1 MDAASAGWRRTCCE
15 VGNKMR
21 ILKLGK
27 YKGLVAVLALFL
39 VGTATMLAMN
49 FIFAVRATE
58 SLTAIRGIS
67 AQQLQPQV
75 IASAAQLLRADLGNR
90 RYLGRALTDL
100 KATVKSFDEALA
112 GLDRSATTS
121 AGRAGPFEFA
131 PLASASNQRS
141 LQELRHVWG
150 EYRERLKPIVD
161 FKGNPYVE
169 TAERGTQLSA
179 AGLKLNSQL
188 DEAVRFGVARHG
200 EIARLVV
207 SLSAKVES
215 ETQARASQM
224 RTYLIAG
231 LAGTVILFVVA
242 FSLLGKAAAR
252 EESIARAKRET
263 DDILHTVNQ
272 GLFLLDKSLNIG
284 SERSEALERIFHRT
298 DFEKMSFERLLRG
311 IVPDKV
317 LDTALEYVKL
327 MWGERVNERLIKTIN
342 PLGEV
347 EVSIDA
353 GNGQL
358 ETQFLEFDFNRV
370 HSDGVM
376 SRLLVTVIDVTRRV
390 ELARELQE
398 SQEKA
403 QAQLDLLLHILHV
416 EPRQL
421 SGFLE
426 ESEVAMKMVNSILKE
441 PAREESAFR
450 AKLDGIFRQ
459 IHSVKGEA
467 AALGLKTVESRAHG
481 FEEALQELRSRQ
493 SLSGNDFLPLVVKLD
508 DLFGHLAQVREMVG
522 RLADLRVAMTGD
534 SDNAPQAPDRDSEF
548 GPEGTMVQ
556 PAPLLTARE
565 AASASDGLESSLKSL
580 AERIGSELGKQVKVA
595 CVGLEQVPRD
605 YRRAIKDISIQM
617 VRNCMAHGIETPAE
631 RAGSGKAP
639 AGSITLK
646 FENRGSE
653 GYEFVCQDDGR
664 GLDAE
669 KLKQT
674 AVKRGLMTAQQAAA
688 LDDRRALS
696 LIFMAGFSTQE
707 QVTRDAGRGVGMDI
721 VRNLIQELGG
731 KVGVSTTVGRFARF
745 RIWLPASS
753 KAARVA

>member
-1 MDAASAGWRRTCCE
+1 
-15 VGNKMR
+15 MR

-39 VGTATMLAMN
+39 VGTGAMLAMN

-100 KATVKSFDEALA
+100 KATVKSFDAALA

-131 PLASASNQRS
+131 PLASASSQRS

-161 FKGNPYVE
+161 YTGNPYVE

-179 AGLKLNSQL
+179 PGLKLNSQI

-200 EIARLVV
+200 EIAKLVAG
-207 SLSAKVES
+207 LSGKVEA
-215 ETQARASQM
+215 ETQARAAQM

-231 LAGTVILFVVA
+231 MAGAVILFVVA
-242 FSLLGKAAAR
+242 FGLLGKAAGR
-252 EESIARAKRET
+252 EQSISRAKRET

-272 GLFLLDKSLNIG
+272 GLFLLDKNLNIG

-298 DFEKMSFERLLRG
+298 DFDKMSFERLLRG

-327 MWGERVNERLIKTIN
+327 MWGERVNEKLIKTIN

-353 GNGQL
+353 GHGQM

-370 HSDGVM
+370 HSDGQM

-467 AALGLKTVESRAHG
+467 AALGLKTVESRAHS

-493 SLSGNDFLPLVVKLD
+493 TLSGNDFLPLVVKLD

-522 RLADLRVAMTGD
+522 RLADLRIAMTGD
-534 SDNAPQAPDRDSEF
+534 ADNAPLPADRDNDF
-548 GPEGTMVQ
+548 GPEGTLVQ
-556 PAPLLTARE
+556 PAPVLTARE
-565 AASASDGLESSLKSL
+565 SVSASDGLESSLKSL
-580 AERIGSELGKQVKVA
+580 AERIASELGKRVKVA

-631 RAGSGKAP
+631 RASAGKAP
-639 AGSITLK
+639 GGSITLK
-646 FENRGSE
+646 FENRGNE

-664 GLDAE
+664 GLSAE
-669 KLKQT
+669 KLKET
-674 AVKRGLMTAQQAAA
+674 AVKRGLMTADQAAA

-745 RIWLPASS
+745 RIWLPSPAKSR
-753 KAARVA
+753 AA

>member
-1 MDAASAGWRRTCCE
+1 
-15 VGNKMR
+15 MR

-39 VGTATMLAMN
+39 VGTGAMLAMN

-100 KATVKSFDEALA
+100 KGTVKSFDAALA

-131 PLASASNQRS
+131 PLASASSQRS

-161 FKGNPYVE
+161 FTGNPYVE

-179 AGLKLNSQL
+179 PGLKLNSQI

-200 EIARLVV
+200 EIAKLVAG
-207 SLSAKVES
+207 LSGKVEA
-215 ETQARASQM
+215 ETQARAAQM

-231 LAGTVILFVVA
+231 MAGAVILFVVA
-242 FSLLGKAAAR
+242 FGLLGKAAGR
-252 EESIARAKRET
+252 EQSISRAKRET

-272 GLFLLDKSLNIG
+272 GLFLLDRNLNIG

-327 MWGERVNERLIKTIN
+327 MWGERVNEKLIKTIN

-353 GNGQL
+353 GHGQM

-370 HSDGVM
+370 HSDGQM

-467 AALGLKTVESRAHG
+467 AALGLKTVESRAHS
-481 FEEALQELRSRQ
+481 FEEALQELRGRQ
-493 SLSGNDFLPLVVKLD
+493 TLSGNDFLPLVVKLD

-522 RLADLRVAMTGD
+522 RLADLRIAMTGD
-534 SDNAPQAPDRDSEF
+534 ADNAALPADRDNDF
-548 GPEGTMVQ
+548 GPEGTLVQ
-556 PAPLLTARE
+556 PAPVLTARE
-565 AASASDGLESSLKSL
+565 SVSASDGLESSLKSL
-580 AERIGSELGKQVKVA
+580 AERIASELGKRVKVA

-605 YRRAIKDISIQM
+605 YRRAIKDISVQM

-631 RAGSGKAP
+631 RASAGKAP
-639 AGSITLK
+639 GGSITLK
-646 FENRGSE
+646 FENRGNE

-664 GLDAE
+664 GLSAE
-669 KLKQT
+669 KLKET
-674 AVKRGLMTAQQAAA
+674 AVKRGLMTAEQAAV

-745 RIWLPASS
+745 RIWLPSPAKSR
-753 KAARVA
+753 AA

>member
-1 MDAASAGWRRTCCE
+1 
-15 VGNKMR
+15 MR

-39 VGTATMLAMN
+39 VGTGAMLAMN

-100 KATVKSFDEALA
+100 KATVKSFDAALA

-131 PLASASNQRS
+131 PLASASSQRS

-161 FKGNPYVE
+161 FTGNPYVE

-179 AGLKLNSQL
+179 PGLKLNSQI

-200 EIARLVV
+200 EIAKLVAG
-207 SLSAKVES
+207 LSGKVEA
-215 ETQARASQM
+215 ETQARAAQM

-231 LAGTVILFVVA
+231 MAGAVILFVVA
-242 FSLLGKAAAR
+242 FGLLGKAAGR
-252 EESIARAKRET
+252 EQSISRAKRET

-272 GLFLLDKSLNIG
+272 GLFLLDKNLNIG

-327 MWGERVNERLIKTIN
+327 MWGERVNEKLIKTIN

-353 GNGQL
+353 GNGQM

-370 HSDGVM
+370 HSDGQM

-467 AALGLKTVESRAHG
+467 AALGLKTVESRAHS

-493 SLSGNDFLPLVVKLD
+493 TLSGNDFLPLVVKLD

-522 RLADLRVAMTGD
+522 RLADLRIAMTGD
-534 SDNAPQAPDRDSEF
+534 ADNAALPADRDNDF
-548 GPEGTMVQ
+548 GPEGTLVQ
-556 PAPLLTARE
+556 PAPVLTARE
-565 AASASDGLESSLKSL
+565 SVSASDGLESSLKSL
-580 AERIGSELGKQVKVA
+580 AERIASELGKRVKIA

-631 RAGSGKAP
+631 RASAGKAP

-646 FENRGSE
+646 FENRGGE

-664 GLDAE
+664 GLSAE
-669 KLKQT
+669 KLKET
-674 AVKRGLMTAQQAAA
+674 AVKRGLMTADQAAV

-745 RIWLPASS
+745 RIWLPSPAKSR
-753 KAARVA
+753 AA

>member
-1 MDAASAGWRRTCCE
+1 
-15 VGNKMR
+15 MR

-39 VGTATMLAMN
+39 VGTGAMLAMN

-100 KATVKSFDEALA
+100 KATVKSFDAALA

-131 PLASASNQRS
+131 PLASVSSQRS

-161 FKGNPYVE
+161 YTGNPYVE

-179 AGLKLNSQL
+179 PGLKLNSQI

-200 EIARLVV
+200 EIAKLVAG
-207 SLSAKVES
+207 LSGKVEA
-215 ETQARASQM
+215 ETQARAAQM

-231 LAGTVILFVVA
+231 MAGAVILFVVA
-242 FSLLGKAAAR
+242 FGLLGKAAGR
-252 EESIARAKRET
+252 EQSISRAKRET

-272 GLFLLDKSLNIG
+272 GLFLLDKNLNIG

-298 DFEKMSFERLLRG
+298 DFDKMSFERLLRG

-327 MWGERVNERLIKTIN
+327 MWGERVNEKLIKTIN

-353 GNGQL
+353 GHGQM

-370 HSDGVM
+370 HSDGQM

-467 AALGLKTVESRAHG
+467 AALGLKTVESRAHS

-493 SLSGNDFLPLVVKLD
+493 TLSGNDFLPLVVKLD

-522 RLADLRVAMTGD
+522 RLADLRIAMTGD
-534 SDNAPQAPDRDSEF
+534 ADNAPLPADRDNDF
-548 GPEGTMVQ
+548 GPEGTLVQ
-556 PAPLLTARE
+556 PAPVLTARE
-565 AASASDGLESSLKSL
+565 SVSASDGLESSLKSL
-580 AERIGSELGKQVKVA
+580 AERIASELGKRVKVA

-631 RAGSGKAP
+631 RASAGKAP
-639 AGSITLK
+639 GGSITLK
-646 FENRGSE
+646 FENRGNE

-664 GLDAE
+664 GLSAE
-669 KLKQT
+669 KLKET
-674 AVKRGLMTAQQAAA
+674 AVKRGLMTADQAAA

-745 RIWLPASS
+745 RIWLPSPAKSR
-753 KAARVA
+753 AA

>member
-1 MDAASAGWRRTCCE
+1 
-15 VGNKMR
+15 MR

-39 VGTATMLAMN
+39 VGTAAMLAMN

-100 KATVKSFDEALA
+100 KATVKAFDAALA

-131 PLASASNQRS
+131 PLASASSQRS
-141 LQELRHVWG
+141 LQDLRHVWG

-161 FKGNPYVE
+161 FSGNPYVE
-169 TAERGTQLSA
+169 TADRGTQLSTS
-179 AGLKLNSQL
+179 GLKLNSQL
-188 DEAVRFGVARHG
+188 DEAVRFGVARHA
-200 EIARLVV
+200 EIAKLVA
-207 SLSAKVES
+207 SLSATVDA
-215 ETQARASQM
+215 ETQTRAAQM
-224 RTYLIAG
+224 RLYLIAG
-231 LAGTVILFVVA
+231 MAGAVILFVVA
-242 FSLLGKAAAR
+242 FGLLGKAAGR
-252 EESIARAKRET
+252 EQSISRAKRET
-263 DDILHTVNQ
+263 DDILHTINQ
-272 GLFLLDKSLNIG
+272 GLFLLDKNLNIG

-317 LDTALEYVKL
+317 LETALEYVKL

-353 GNGQL
+353 GNGQM

-370 HSDGVM
+370 HSDGKM

-441 PAREESAFR
+441 PAREETAFR

-467 AALGLKTVESRAHG
+467 AALGLKTVESRAHS
-481 FEEALQELRSRQ
+481 FEEALQELRGRHA
-493 SLSGNDFLPLVVKLD
+493 LSGNDFLPLVVKLD

-534 SDNAPQAPDRDSEF
+534 ADNAALPTDRDNDF
-548 GPEGTMVQ
+548 GPEGTLVQ
-556 PAPLLTARE
+556 PAPVLTARE
-565 AASASDGLESSLKSL
+565 SVSASDGLESSLKSL
-580 AERIGSELGKQVKVA
+580 AERIASELGKQVKVA

-617 VRNCMAHGIETPAE
+617 VRNCMAHGIETPFE
-631 RAGSGKAP
+631 RASAGKAP
-639 AGSITLK
+639 GGSITLK
-646 FENRGSE
+646 FENRGND

-664 GLDAE
+664 GLSAE
-669 KLKQT
+669 KLKET
-674 AVKRGLMTAQQAAA
+674 AVKRGLMTASQAAA

-745 RIWLPASS
+745 RIWLPSPAKSR
-753 KAARVA
+753 AA

>member
-1 MDAASAGWRRTCCE
+1 
-15 VGNKMR
+15 MR

-39 VGTATMLAMN
+39 VGTAAMLAMN

-100 KATVKSFDEALA
+100 KATVKSFDAALA

-131 PLASASNQRS
+131 PLASASSQRS
-141 LQELRHVWG
+141 LQDLRHVWG

-161 FKGNPYVE
+161 FTGNPYVE
-169 TAERGTQLSA
+169 TADRGTQLSA
-179 AGLKLNSQL
+179 PGLKLNSQL
-188 DEAVRFGVARHG
+188 DEAVRFGVARHA
-200 EIARLVV
+200 EIAKLVAG
-207 SLSAKVES
+207 LSAKVDA
-215 ETQARASQM
+215 ETQARAAQM
-224 RTYLIAG
+224 RLYLIAG
-231 LAGTVILFVVA
+231 MAGAVFLFVIA
-242 FSLLGKAAAR
+242 FGLLGKAANR
-252 EESIARAKRET
+252 EQSISRAKRET
-263 DDILHTVNQ
+263 DDILHTINQ
-272 GLFLLDKSLNIG
+272 GLFLLDKNLVIG

-317 LDTALEYVKL
+317 LETALEYVKL

-353 GNGQL
+353 GNGQM

-370 HSDGVM
+370 HSDGQM

-390 ELARELQE
+390 ELAHELQE

-493 SLSGNDFLPLVVKLD
+493 TLSGNDFLPLVVKLD

-522 RLADLRVAMTGD
+522 RLADLRVAMTGEA
-534 SDNAPQAPDRDSEF
+534 DNTALPTDRDNDF
-548 GPEGTMVQ
+548 GPEGTLVQ
-556 PAPLLTARE
+556 PAPVLTARE
-565 AASASDGLESSLKSL
+565 SVSASDGLESSLKSL
-580 AERIGSELGKQVKVA
+580 AERIAGELGKQVKVA

-617 VRNCMAHGIETPAE
+617 VRNCMAHGIETPSQ
-631 RAGSGKAP
+631 RASAGKAP

-646 FENRGSE
+646 FENRGNE

-664 GLDAE
+664 GLSAE
-669 KLKQT
+669 KLKET
-674 AVKRGLMTAQQAAA
+674 AVKRGLMTADQAAA

-745 RIWLPASS
+745 RIWLPSPAKSR
-753 KAARVA
+753 AA

>member
-1 MDAASAGWRRTCCE
+1 
-15 VGNKMR
+15 MR
-21 ILKLGK
+21 IIKLGK
-27 YKGLVAVLALFL
+27 YKGLAAVLALFL
-39 VGTATMLAMN
+39 VGTATMLVMN
-49 FIFAVRATE
+49 YLFAIRAAE

-100 KATVKSFDEALA
+100 KSTVKSFDEALA
-112 GLDRSATTS
+112 GLDRSATAS
-121 AGRAGPFEFA
+121 AGRVGPFEFA
-131 PLASASNQRS
+131 PLASARSQRS
-141 LQELRHVWG
+141 LQELRQIWG

-161 FKGNPYVE
+161 FTGNPYVE

-179 AGLKLNSQL
+179 PGLKLNSQL

-200 EIARLVV
+200 EIAKLVA
-207 SLSAKVES
+207 SLSATVDS
-215 ETQARASQM
+215 ETQTRASQL

-231 LAGTVILFVVA
+231 MAGAVVLFIVA
-242 FSLLGKAAAR
+242 FALLGKAANR
-252 EESIARAKRET
+252 EQAITRAKKET
-263 DDILHTVNQ
+263 DDILHTINQ
-272 GLFLLDKSLNIG
+272 GLFLLDKNLAIG
-284 SERSEALERIFHRT
+284 SERSEALERIFRRT
-298 DFEKMSFERLLRG
+298 DFDKLSFERLLRG
-311 IVPDKV
+311 IVPDKT
-317 LDTALEYVKL
+317 LETALEYVKL
-327 MWGERVNERLIKTIN
+327 LWGERVNERLVKTIN

-347 EVSIDA
+347 EVSIDT
-353 GNGQL
+353 GNGAM
-358 ETQFLEFDFNRV
+358 ETQYLEFDFNRV
-370 HSDGVM
+370 HSEGRM

-426 ESEVAMKMVNSILKE
+426 ESDVAMKMVNSILKE

-481 FEEALQELRSRQ
+481 FEEALQELRNRQ
-493 SLSGNDFLPLVVKLD
+493 NLSGNDFLPLVVKLD
-508 DLFGHLAQVREMVG
+508 DLFGHLAQVREMVS
-522 RLADLRVAMTGD
+522 RLADLRVAMAGD
-534 SDNAPQAPDRDSEF
+534 AEGASLPADRDNSDF
-548 GPEGTMVQ
+548 GPEGTLVQ
-556 PAPLLTARE
+556 PVPALTARE
-565 AASASDGLESSLKSL
+565 AAQASDGLESSLKSL
-580 AERIGSELGKQVKVA
+580 AERIAGELGKQVKVA

-631 RAGSGKAP
+631 RSGAGKAP

-646 FENRGSE
+646 FENRGAE
-653 GYEFVCQDDGR
+653 GFEFVCQDDGR

-669 KLKQT
+669 KLKAT
-674 AVKRGLMTAQQAAA
+674 AVKRGLMTAQQAAT

-745 RIWLPASS
+745 RIWLPAAA
-753 KAARVA
+753 KARAA

>member
-1 MDAASAGWRRTCCE
+1 
-15 VGNKMR
+15 MR

-39 VGTATMLAMN
+39 VGSAAMLVTN
-49 FIFAVRATE
+49 YQFAVRAAE

-75 IASAAQLLRADLGNR
+75 IAASAQLLRADLGNR

-100 KATVKSFDEALA
+100 KSTVRSFDEALA
-112 GLDRSATTS
+112 GLDRSATAS

-131 PLASASNQRS
+131 PLASAPSQRS
-141 LQELRHVWG
+141 LQELRQVWG
-150 EYRERLKPIVD
+150 DYRERLKPIID
-161 FKGNPYVE
+161 FTGNPYVE
-169 TAERGTQLSA
+169 TADRGTQLSA
-179 AGLKLNSQL
+179 PGLKLNSQL

-200 EIARLVV
+200 EIAKLVA
-207 SLSAKVES
+207 SLSANVES
-215 ETQARASQM
+215 ETQTRASQLRM
-224 RTYLIAG
+224 YLVAG
-231 LAGTVILFVVA
+231 MAGAVLLFVVA
-242 FSLLGKAAAR
+242 FGLLGKAAAR
-252 EESIARAKRET
+252 ERSIVKAKKET

-272 GLFLLDKSLNIG
+272 GLFLLDKNLDIG

-298 DFEKMSFERLLRG
+298 DFDKMSFERLLRG
-311 IVPDKV
+311 IVPDKT
-317 LDTALEYVKL
+317 LETALEYVKL
-327 MWGERVNERLIKTIN
+327 MWGERVNEKLIKTIN

-353 GNGQL
+353 GNGQM

-370 HSDGVM
+370 HSDGRM

-421 SGFLE
+421 TGFLE

-481 FEEALQELRSRQ
+481 FEEALQELRNRHI
-493 SLSGNDFLPLVVKLD
+493 LSGNDFLPLVVKLD
-508 DLFGHLAQVREMVG
+508 DLFGHLAQVREMVS
-522 RLADLRVAMTGD
+522 RLADLRVAMAGD
-534 SDNAPQAPDRDSEF
+534 SEGAMPADRDNNDF
-548 GPEGTMVQ
+548 GPEGTLVQ
-556 PAPLLTARE
+556 AAPNLASRG
-565 AASASDGLESSLKSL
+565 AASVSDGLESSLKSL
-580 AERIGSELGKQVKVA
+580 AQRIASEQGKKVKVA
-595 CVGLEQVPRD
+595 CVGLEQVPND

-617 VRNCMAHGIETPAE
+617 VRNCVAHGIEAPAE
-631 RAGSGKAP
+631 RASAGKSP

-646 FENRGSE
+646 FEGKGAE
-653 GYEFVCQDDGR
+653 GFEFVCQDDGR

-674 AVKRGLMTAQQAAA
+674 AVKRGLMTAEQAAS

-731 KVGVSTTVGRFARF
+731 KVGVSTTVGRFSRF
-745 RIWLPASS
+745 RIWLPAAA
-753 KAARVA
+753 KASRAA

>member
-1 MDAASAGWRRTCCE
+1 
-15 VGNKMR
+15 MR

-39 VGTATMLAMN
+39 VGTGAMLAMN

-100 KATVKSFDEALA
+100 KATVKSFDAALA

-131 PLASASNQRS
+131 PLASASSQRS

-161 FKGNPYVE
+161 FTGNPYVE

-179 AGLKLNSQL
+179 PGLKLNSQI

-200 EIARLVV
+200 EIAKLVAG
-207 SLSAKVES
+207 LSGKVEA
-215 ETQARASQM
+215 ETQARAAQM

-231 LAGTVILFVVA
+231 MAGAVILFVVA
-242 FSLLGKAAAR
+242 FGLLGKAAGR
-252 EESIARAKRET
+252 EQSISRAKRET

-272 GLFLLDKSLNIG
+272 GLFLLDKNLNIG

-327 MWGERVNERLIKTIN
+327 MWGERVNEKLIKTIN

-353 GNGQL
+353 GHGQM

-370 HSDGVM
+370 HSDGQM

-467 AALGLKTVESRAHG
+467 AALGLKTVESRAHS

-493 SLSGNDFLPLVVKLD
+493 TLSGNDFLPLVVKLD

-522 RLADLRVAMTGD
+522 RLADLRIAMTGD
-534 SDNAPQAPDRDSEF
+534 ADNAALPADRDNDF
-548 GPEGTMVQ
+548 GPEGTLVQ
-556 PAPLLTARE
+556 PAPVLTARE
-565 AASASDGLESSLKSL
+565 SVSASDGLESSLKSL
-580 AERIGSELGKQVKVA
+580 AERIASELGKRVKVA

-631 RAGSGKAP
+631 RASAGKAP
-639 AGSITLK
+639 GGSITLK
-646 FENRGSE
+646 FENRGNE

-664 GLDAE
+664 GLSAE
-669 KLKQT
+669 KLKET
-674 AVKRGLMTAQQAAA
+674 AVKRGLMTADQAAA

-745 RIWLPASS
+745 RIWLPSPAKSR
-753 KAARVA
+753 AA

>member
-1 MDAASAGWRRTCCE
+1 
-15 VGNKMR
+15 MR

-39 VGTATMLAMN
+39 VGTGAMLAMN

-100 KATVKSFDEALA
+100 KATVKSFDAALA

-131 PLASASNQRS
+131 PLASASSQRS

-161 FKGNPYVE
+161 FTGNPYVE

-179 AGLKLNSQL
+179 PGLKLNSQI

-200 EIARLVV
+200 EIAKLVAG
-207 SLSAKVES
+207 LSGKVEA
-215 ETQARASQM
+215 ETQARAAQM

-231 LAGTVILFVVA
+231 MAGAVILFVVA
-242 FSLLGKAAAR
+242 FGLLGKAAGR
-252 EESIARAKRET
+252 EQAISRAKRET

-272 GLFLLDKSLNIG
+272 GLFLLDKNLNIG

-327 MWGERVNERLIKTIN
+327 MWGERVNEKLIKTIN

-353 GNGQL
+353 GNGQM

-370 HSDGVM
+370 HSDGQM

-467 AALGLKTVESRAHG
+467 AALGLKTVESRAHS
-481 FEEALQELRSRQ
+481 FEEALQELRSRHT
-493 SLSGNDFLPLVVKLD
+493 LSGNDFLPLVVKLD

-522 RLADLRVAMTGD
+522 RLADLRIAMTGD
-534 SDNAPQAPDRDSEF
+534 ADNAALPADRDNDF
-548 GPEGTMVQ
+548 GPEGTLVQ
-556 PAPLLTARE
+556 PAPVLTARE
-565 AASASDGLESSLKSL
+565 SVSASDGLESSLKSL
-580 AERIGSELGKQVKVA
+580 AERIASELGKRVKVA

-631 RAGSGKAP
+631 RASAGKAP
-639 AGSITLK
+639 GGSITLK
-646 FENRGSE
+646 FENRGNE

-664 GLDAE
+664 GLSAE
-669 KLKQT
+669 KLKET
-674 AVKRGLMTAQQAAA
+674 AVKRGLMTAEQAAV

-745 RIWLPASS
+745 RIWLPSPAKSR
-753 KAARVA
+753 AA

>member
-1 MDAASAGWRRTCCE
+1 MNYLFAIRAA
-15 VGNKMR
+15 
-21 ILKLGK
+21 
-27 YKGLVAVLALFL
+27 
-39 VGTATMLAMN
+39 
-49 FIFAVRATE
+49 E

-75 IASAAQLLRADLGNR
+75 IAASAQLLRADLGNR

-100 KATVKSFDEALA
+100 KVTVKSFDDALA
-112 GLDRSATTS
+112 GLDRSATAS
-121 AGRAGPFEFA
+121 AGRVGPFEFA

-141 LQELRHVWG
+141 LRDLRQVWG
-150 EYRERLKPIVD
+150 EYRERLKPISE
-161 FKGNPYVE
+161 FNTNPYTE
-169 TAERGTQLSA
+169 TADRGTQLSA
-179 AGLKLNSQL
+179 AGLKLNTQL
-188 DEAVRFGVARHG
+188 DEAVRFGVARHA
-200 EIARLVV
+200 EIAKLVAY
-207 SLSAKVES
+207 LSATVEA
-215 ETQARASQM
+215 ETQTRASELRM
-224 RTYLIAG
+224 YLVAG
-231 LAGTVILFVVA
+231 MAGAVILFVTA
-242 FSLLGKAAAR
+242 FFLLGQAATRERSIIKA
-252 EESIARAKRET
+252 KKET

-272 GLFLLDKSLNIG
+272 GLFLLDKNLVIG

-298 DFEKMSFERLLRG
+298 DFDKMSFERLLRG
-311 IVPDKV
+311 IVPDKT
-317 LDTALEYVKL
+317 LETALEYVKL
-327 MWGERVNERLIKTIN
+327 MWGERVNEKLIKTIN

-347 EVSIDA
+347 EVSIDS
-353 GNGQL
+353 GNGQM

-370 HSDGVM
+370 HSDGRM
-376 SRLLVTVIDVTRRV
+376 ARLLVTVIDVTRRV

-481 FEEALQELRSRQ
+481 FEEALQELRGRTT
-493 SLSGNDFLPLVVKLD
+493 LSGNDFLPLVVKLD
-508 DLFGHLAQVREMVG
+508 DLFGHLAQVREMVS
-522 RLADLRVAMTGD
+522 RLADLRVAMAGD
-534 SDNAPQAPDRDSEF
+534 SEAALPGDRDNDF

-556 PAPLLTARE
+556 QSPSLAARG
-565 AASASDGLESSLKSL
+565 AASASDGLEQSLKSL
-580 AERIGSELGKQVKVA
+580 AERIATEQGKQVKVA
-595 CVGLEQVPRD
+595 CVGLEQVPND
-605 YRRAIKDISIQM
+605 YRRAIKDISIQL
-617 VRNCMAHGIETPAE
+617 VRNCVAHGIEVPAE
-631 RAGSGKAP
+631 RASAGKAP
-639 AGSITLK
+639 AGSITIK
-646 FENRGSE
+646 FEGKGAE
-653 GYEFVCQDDGR
+653 GFEFVCQDDGR

-669 KLKQT
+669 KLKET

-745 RIWLPASS
+745 RIWLPAAA
-753 KAARVA
+753 KASRAA